1 MGQAFPSRRSCP
13 SSVVSADLGACM
25 YALASVRKKK
35 KFDYQKRVSVKQ
47 RVRDTVSGHIS
58 LSAYEQVAT
67 SRFMCKDHQKQ
78 PDVTRKGHPPLSS
91 VPHEVH

>member
-1 MGQAFPSRRSCP
+1 M
-13 SSVVSADLGACM
+13 
-25 YALASVRKKK
+25 
-35 KFDYQKRVSVKQ
+35 
-47 RVRDTVSGHIS
+47 SGHIS

-91 VPHEVH
+91 VPHAVYTAHLAREESVHWAAHFRFLPGPDPEVGR

>member
-1 MGQAFPSRRSCP
+1 MSRSQI
-13 SSVVSADLGACM
+13 
-25 YALASVRKKK
+25 
-35 KFDYQKRVSVKQ
+35 QKRVSVKQ

-78 PDVTRKGHPPLSS
+78 PDVTRKGLLVDVLEGRSIKRDSKLRINFKLGLSADLHLVRS
-91 VPHEVH
+91 RTIL